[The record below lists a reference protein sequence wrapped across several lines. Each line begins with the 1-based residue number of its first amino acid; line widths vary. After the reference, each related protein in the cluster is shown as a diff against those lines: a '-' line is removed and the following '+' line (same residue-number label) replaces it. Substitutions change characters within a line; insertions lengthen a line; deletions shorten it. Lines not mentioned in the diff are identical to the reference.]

1 MYFRLKSLNDGVD
14 SLSQYTNGLSEE
26 QDFVAETQGKIQS
39 QPPLSP
45 VLEDVKKMVQ
55 PTLVR
60 ISRIHVVIDR
70 HVYEMNLLFAYTFQS
85 LYNVMFW
92 VHSNGP

>member
-1 MYFRLKSLNDGVD
+1 MGPTETNQTNKIKHGVLYFRLKSLNDGVD
-14 SLSQYTNGLSEE
+14 SLSQYINGLSEE

-60 ISRIHVVIDR
+60 I
-70 HVYEMNLLFAYTFQS
+70 LT
-85 LYNVMFW
+85 
-92 VHSNGP
+92 